1 MKQQTVGTEAECR
14 DSGAHAQFPVTLSR
28 DDLNGAT
35 CSTCCLRSLI
45 AVFVQAIDMSGDI
58 LEHVI

>member
-1 MKQQTVGTEAECR
+1 MKQQTLGTEAECR
-14 DSGAHAQFPVTLSR
+14 DSGSHAQFLAALSR

-35 CSTCCLRSLI
+35 CSICCLRSLI
-45 AVFVQAIDMSGDI
+45 AVFVQAIAMSGGI